1 MLLTRDATN
10 EALAAHLVEHH
21 AALAPLTDSRSRRTP
36 TTVKNLLMQVE
47 HSQELEVYFEIS
59 EGLYGDY

>member
-21 AALAPLTDSRSRRTP
+21 AALAPLLPQD
-36 TTVKNLLMQVE
+36 TTVRREQYVATLAVDMAAAVRAAAKE
-47 HSQELEVYFEIS
+47 EAKKSEL
-59 EGLYGDY
+59 